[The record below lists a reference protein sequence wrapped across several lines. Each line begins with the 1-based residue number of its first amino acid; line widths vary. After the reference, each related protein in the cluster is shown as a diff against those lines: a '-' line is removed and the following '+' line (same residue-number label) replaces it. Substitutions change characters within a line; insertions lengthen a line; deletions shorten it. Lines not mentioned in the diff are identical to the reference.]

1 MADTTKLAVTLRED
15 FGKGYARRIRMA
27 GDIPGVIYGHGEEP
41 KHVVLPGHATTL
53 AARNANAILDLDI
66 EGDSTLVMI
75 KDIQR
80 HSIRPE
86 IQHMDLIL
94 VKRGERVEVEVPL
107 TVQGEVAEEAIA
119 NQEETVLLVEV
130 DALKVPEE
138 IVVDIEG
145 RNIGEHVLAGDI
157 KLPSGVTLVADEELL
172 VVNVSEPQELDV
184 PEPGEEGETDAEG
197 NPIELDEDGNPIEP
211 EAPEGDVVEASEESD
226 QAGEAHDSD
235 NSKD

>member
-1 MADTTKLAVTLRED
+1 MADSTKIAATLRED

-27 GDIPGVIYGHGEEP
+27 GDVPGVIYGHGEEP

-53 AARNANAILDLDI
+53 AARTANAILDLDI

-80 HSIRPE
+80 HPIRPE

-94 VKRGERVEVEVPL
+94 VKRGERVEVEIPV
-107 TVQGEVAEEAIA
+107 TVQGEVAVGAVA

-130 DALKVPEE
+130 DALKQPEE

-145 RNIGEHVLAGDI
+145 RGIGEHVLAGDI
-157 KLPSGVTLVADEELL
+157 KLPSGVTLIADSELL
-172 VVNVSEPQELDV
+172 VVNVSEPEVLDV
-184 PEPGEEGETDAEG
+184 PEPV
-197 NPIELDEDGNPIEP
+197 DGDI
-211 EAPEGDVVEASEESD
+211 VEASEESD

-235 NSKD
+235 NSKN

>member
-1 MADTTKLAVTLRED
+1 MADTTKLAATLRED

-27 GDIPGVIYGHGEEP
+27 GDIPAVIYGHGEEP

-107 TVQGEVAEEAIA
+107 TVQGEVVEEAIA
-119 NQEETVLLVEV
+119 NQEETVLLVEA

-235 NSKD
+235 NSQD

>member
-1 MADTTKLAVTLRED
+1 MADTTKLAATLRED

-27 GDIPGVIYGHGEEP
+27 GDIPAVIYGHGEEP

-86 IQHMDLIL
+86 IQHMDLLI

>member
-1 MADTTKLAVTLRED
+1 MADTTKLAATLRED

-27 GDIPGVIYGHGEEP
+27 GDIPAVIYGHGEEP

-138 IVVDIEG
+138 IVVDVEG

-157 KLPSGVTLVADEELL
+157 KLPSGVTLIADEELL

-235 NSKD
+235 NSQD